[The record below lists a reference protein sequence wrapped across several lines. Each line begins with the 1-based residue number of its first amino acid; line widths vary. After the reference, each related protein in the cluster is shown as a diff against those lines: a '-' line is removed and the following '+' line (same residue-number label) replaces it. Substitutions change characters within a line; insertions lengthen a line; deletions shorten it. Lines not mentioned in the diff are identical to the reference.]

1 VGVKRMSGEENKGEV
16 LKVILKICD
25 NIDDNP
31 KVREEAEMYQEK
43 YGILSEEELRRVI
56 TI

>member
-1 VGVKRMSGEENKGEV
+1 MSGEKNKDEV
-16 LKVILKICD
+16 LKVKAILKICD
-25 NIDDNP
+25 KIGDNP

-43 YGILSEEELRRVI
+43 YGTLSEEELRRVI

>member
-1 VGVKRMSGEENKGEV
+1 MLRFNLTIRALGNSQR
-16 LKVILKICD
+16 VILKICD

-56 TI
+56 TT

>member
-1 VGVKRMSGEENKGEV
+1 LTFVGVRELTNN
-16 LKVILKICD
+16 ILKICD

-43 YGILSEEELRRVI
+43 YGTLSEEELRRVI

>member
-25 NIDDNP
+25 KIDDNP

-43 YGILSEEELRRVI
+43 YGVLSEEELRRVI